1 MFKGKHNFRRLQV
14 AVDFMSTYGIAI
26 LIMAIAIGIA
36 YELSSGITNA
46 FSSQC
51 TPEPGFSCGYF
62 SLSDNGMLVVQISQA
77 SGAEIT
83 VNGVACSTLQGL
95 DGGPGY
101 GNTNVNAK
109 PQYYPTGY
117 SPAANVPSGGSYTF
131 YLYCY
136 GPKGIERFPHAGS
149 SFIGYL
155 WMNYTLQ
162 NTGIETTQQIAALGL
177 QTSG

>member
-1 MFKGKHNFRRLQV
+1 MSQGKCNLRRLQV

-36 YELSSGITNA
+36 YELSSGVTNA

-62 SLSDNGMLVVQISQA
+62 SLADNGSLVVQISQA
-77 SGAEIT
+77 SGSAIT
-83 VNGVACSTLQGL
+83 VNGIACSTLQNFSGN
-95 DGGPGY
+95 PKY
-101 GNTNVNAK
+101 GNLEVNAK

-117 SPAANVPSGGSYTF
+117 SPAANIPSGGSYTF

-136 GPKGIERFPHAGS
+136 SQKGIARFPHAGS

-155 WMNYTLQ
+155 WLNYTLQ
-162 NTGIETTQQIAALGL
+162 NTGIKTVQQIASLGL
-177 QTSG
+177 QSSG